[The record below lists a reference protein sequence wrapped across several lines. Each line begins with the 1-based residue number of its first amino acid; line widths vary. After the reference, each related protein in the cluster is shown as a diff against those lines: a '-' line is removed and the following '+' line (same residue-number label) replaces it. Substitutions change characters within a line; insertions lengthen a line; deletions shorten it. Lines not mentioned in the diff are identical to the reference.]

1 MARWLFN
8 QHLIQTQNVA
18 RAFIR
23 KRQSVD
29 FGINART
36 STDVAE
42 MGIRSSVMDG
52 RLGMLAL
59 IAGLL
64 LGQTPA
70 WGAPLPKPTHT
81 SKTKFRIPFKFDAAQ
96 LKKMSAREIQ
106 LHVSQNQGETWELAQ
121 VLLPDGG
128 KFEYTCV
135 GEGEYWF
142 SVKTLDGQGQLNPTR
157 GSYDTGLIVIVDNTT
172 PMLDM
177 SLQQTDVGK
186 VQLRWRASDTN
197 LDINTLKLE
206 YLAADSK
213 DWQLI
218 DVAPRSRGET
228 SWLIG
233 KTGVVS
239 VRGSISDLAG
249 NVANARTQ
257 TDVDAANFP
266 PLKLRQIPQGKI
278 ANKSEDENVGRA
290 AINSS
295 VSTIAI
301 PDPIVGEQGVNE
313 SPHKF
318 VSQRRQTVDTPPL
331 PRRGNNRQ
339 RCVTSRQFQV
349 GYKLDDVG
357 PSGIGAVELF
367 ITEDNGRKWYK
378 YGDDPDQKSPFDVEV
393 PHDGEYGFAIR
404 VRSGAGLSSD
414 PPVPGDPPAIVIAVD
429 QTAPEVELLPIQQG
443 QGANFNRLMI
453 RWSVKEDHPSDKP
466 VSLYYAAS
474 RTGPWEPISGWK
486 EDRNSEYE
494 WTVGL
499 GMPFQFYVRVMV
511 RDAAGNIGKAETSQ
525 PISVDLS
532 RPTAQIIDVE
542 TPVIS
547 PK

>member
-1 MARWLFN
+1 
-8 QHLIQTQNVA
+8 
-18 RAFIR
+18 
-23 KRQSVD
+23 
-29 FGINART
+29 
-36 STDVAE
+36 
-42 MGIRSSVMDG
+42 MDG
-52 RLGMLAL
+52 RLGTLAL

-64 LGQTPA
+64 LGQTSA
-70 WGAPLPKPTHT
+70 WGATLPKPTHT
-81 SKTKFRIPFKFDAAQ
+81 SKTKFRIPFKFDAAA

-121 VLLPDGG
+121 ILLPDGG
-128 KFEYTCV
+128 KFEYTCP

-142 SVKTLDGQGQLNPTR
+142 SVKTLDGQNQLHPPR
-157 GSYDTGLIVIVDNTT
+157 GSYETGLIVVVDNTT

-177 SLQQTDVGK
+177 SVQQTDVGK

-213 DWQLI
+213 DWQVI
-218 DVAPRSRGET
+218 DVSPRSRGET
-228 SWLIG
+228 SWMIG
-233 KTGVVS
+233 KSGIVS

-257 TDVDAANFP
+257 ADVDAANYP
-266 PLKLRQIPQGKI
+266 PLKQRQIPQGKI
-278 ANKSEDENVGRA
+278 ATKPGGDNVGRA
-290 AINSS
+290 TVKSSS

-301 PDPIVGEQGVNE
+301 PDPVVGEEGVKD
-313 SPHKF
+313 SPHKL
-318 VSQRRQTVDTPPL
+318 VSQRRQTVEDPPL
-331 PRRGNNRQ
+331 PPRGHSRQ
-339 RCVTSRQFQV
+339 RFVTSRQFHV

-357 PSGIGAVELF
+357 PSGVSAVELF
-367 ITEDNGRKWYK
+367 ITEDNGRKWFK

-393 PHDGEYGFAIR
+393 PRDGEYGFAIR
-404 VRSGAGLSSD
+404 VRSGAGLSND
-414 PPVPGDPPAIVIAVD
+414 PPVPGDPPSIVIAVD

-443 QGANFNRLMI
+443 KGANFNRVTI
-453 RWSVKEDHPSDKP
+453 RWKVKEDHPSDKP
-466 VSLYYAAS
+466 ISLYYAAS

-486 EDRNSEYE
+486 EDRNGEYE
-494 WTVGL
+494 WIVGQ

-532 RPTAQIIDVE
+532 RPSAQIMDIE
-542 TPVIS
+542 APMIN
-547 PK
+547 PR